1 MARRAAIGPLASGEA
16 VLRAAKA
23 WAVISG
29 RPGLMAAQTGV
40 LAVAG
45 VAACSIA
52 VIDHKHRGVALRLGR
67 GLRPGSIAAA
77 PQHQRGGDE
86 EKHVSF
92 SMVQAVTLL
101 RHVHRSLNVSQP

>member
-1 MARRAAIGPLASGEA
+1 M
-16 VLRAAKA
+16 LRAAKGRAMIA
-23 WAVISG
+23 W

-45 VAACSIA
+45 VAARSIA
-52 VIDHKHRGVALRLGR
+52 VIDHKHRGVALWLGR

-77 PQHQRGGDE
+77 PQHQRRGDE
-86 EKHVSF
+86 GKRDYF
-92 SMVQAVTLL
+92 SMVQAVTLQ